1 MDVHMIPPSPPAPP
15 IPLSLTRPQPVPHQP
30 HLTCKKGK
38 VITLDVEGTDTI
50 LEVKQKLHDKEGIPP
65 AKQRLLFAG
74 KMLEDGQTLN
84 DYNIDKETTLHVLT
98 VVREGKA
105 GDQMPLCGNCLPG
118 CRKGVDML
126 NPAGHARECP
136 NHADNVPN
144 PEARAGGAGAEFGGA
159 ARFNPVLPG
168 NMNLNVAPVAPPVAV
183 AAVVEAVVVPPPAQP
198 AAQPA
203 AQPPVG
209 RPAAAGYGFAVGG
222 VALGGA
228 ADDSDDDADA
238 VDAKVEG
245 KEEFAPAQE
254 GIRGGRPAVDAPA
267 GNAPADDA
275 DDEAAQKAKGA
286 ELLLQFGVCDNED
299 DMVGI
304 LRRAQKDV
312 AEHTAIIETGGAI
325 REAQKQQKKKQGP
338 WSDKVAQELGGLLQ
352 AIKKS
357 KAPVAAMTNP
367 NFGAEGK
374 GEGKGE
380 DKEEEREAEDPDEGL
395 TVRERVEK
403 LGVDAAEFTAAVKL
417 IDAKALMLAV
427 KRLSGDGGR
436 GGARGDR
443 GGGVGR
449 DMMSDERRKFL
460 GLFIKEHFCW
470 HVKVVRSLS
479 HDDIETALWLHDL
492 YYGEASDPEQP
503 LPFQMEPE
511 NFWLHLRAIESTIKS
526 IREVRCGVCGCAGV
540 RVCGW

>member
-1 MDVHMIPPSPPAPP
+1 MRTQTTT
-15 IPLSLTRPQPVPHQP
+15 LQ
-30 HLTCKKGK
+30 KGK
-38 VITLDVEGTDTI
+38 VITLDVQGTDTI

-65 AKQRLLFAG
+65 ARQRLLFAG

-98 VVREGKA
+98 VVREGNA
-105 GDQMPLCGNCLPG
+105 DDVPIPG
-118 CRKGVDML
+118 G
-126 NPAGHARECP
+126 
-136 NHADNVPN
+136 
-144 PEARAGGAGAEFGGA
+144 RAGGAGAEFGGA

-198 AAQPA
+198 AAKPA
-203 AQPPVG
+203 AKAPVG
-209 RPAAAGYGFAVGG
+209 RLAAAGYGFAIGG

-228 ADDSDDDADA
+228 ADDSDDAADA
-238 VDAKVEG
+238 VDAKEEG

-254 GIRGGRPAVDAPA
+254 GIRGGRPAIDAPA
-267 GNAPADDA
+267 ADAPADDA

-299 DMVGI
+299 DLVGI

-312 AEHTAIIETGGAI
+312 AEHTAIIETMGAI

-338 WSDKVAQELGGLLQ
+338 WSDKVAHELGGLLQ

-357 KAPVAAMTNP
+357 KAPIAAMTNP
-367 NFGAEGK
+367 KFGAEGK

-380 DKEEEREAEDPDEGL
+380 EEEEDDDLEAVDPDEGL
-395 TVRERVEK
+395 TVREQVEK

-436 GGARGDR
+436 GGAKGDR

-479 HDDIETALWLHDL
+479 HDDVETALWLHDL

-526 IREVRCGVCGCAGV
+526 IREVRVVGCCECADVRMCGCADV
-540 RVCGW
+540 RMCGW